1 MRILI
6 GCKVGH
12 HNAVGLIAIDD
23 LSSQVRPKRA
33 IVILKSRTINN
44 VKNVENVENQFLE
57 AVPSRSLDIR
67 MARRELMLLLKVLL

>member
-23 LSSQVRPKRA
+23 LSFQVRPKRA
-33 IVILKSRTINN
+33 IVILKSRTIN
-44 VKNVENVENQFLE
+44 NVENVENQFLE

-67 MARRELMLLLKVLL
+67 MARCELMLLLKVLL